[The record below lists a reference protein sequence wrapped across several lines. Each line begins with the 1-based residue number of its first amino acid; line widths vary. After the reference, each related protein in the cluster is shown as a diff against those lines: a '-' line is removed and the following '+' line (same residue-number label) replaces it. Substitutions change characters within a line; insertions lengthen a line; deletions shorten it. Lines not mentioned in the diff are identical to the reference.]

1 MQLMAANHY
10 IYFDDTIETEEVV
23 IDEEEIIEEILQTSN
38 SDSSNEGSDIE
49 IEKIPHS
56 TALEQYKLLL
66 QYVEQQ
72 DPAKFVE
79 EQDLPRLQ
87 SLLRRFQSNIYET
100 RQQKK
105 LTDFF
110 IKEREPQFITGLVD
124 AESEHEQIGI
134 VYPGKG

>member
-10 IYFDDTIETEEVV
+10 IHFDDTIETEEVV
-23 IDEEEIIEEILQTSN
+23 IDEEEIIKEILQTSN
-38 SDSSNEGSDIE
+38 SDSSNEGSDIK
-49 IEKIPHS
+49 IEKISHS
-56 TALEQYKLLL
+56 TALEQCKLLL

-87 SLLRRFQSNIYET
+87 SLLRRIQSNIYET
-100 RQQKK
+100 REQKK

-110 IKEREPQFITGLVD
+110 IKQRE
-124 AESEHEQIGI
+124 SHNS
-134 VYPGKG
+134 